1 MENSRNVE
9 KVLDESFHKEKIL
22 RAVHYDELTGLPSL
36 AYFFKLAESAKAALL
51 SEGKEIALLYMD
63 LNGMK
68 NFNFRYGFAEGDK
81 LLLAFAEVL
90 KKSFG
95 REKCCHIGA
104 DRFTAFAATEG
115 LEKKVSE
122 FLLEASAANGGK
134 NLPVQIGI
142 YHTALGNVPVTTAYD
157 RAKIACDTLRKSN
170 ISGFNYYSAEMGAEI
185 RRKQYIQ
192 ENIDRAI
199 AEKWIRVYYQPIV
212 RTVTEKVC
220 DEEALARWIDPAEGF
235 LSPAEFIPYLEAAG
249 LVYKLD
255 LYVLEQVLEKIRAQ
269 QADGLPVVPHS
280 INLSR
285 SDFEYCDMVEEIRK
299 RVDAAGIPRDRIT
312 VEVTESVIGSAFEF
326 MKEQV
331 ARFRALGFPVWMDD
345 FGSGYSSLDVLQSIR
360 FDLIKFDMSF
370 MRKLNEG
377 DSAKIILTELLKM
390 ATALGLDTVCE
401 GVETAEQV
409 HFLQEV
415 GCSKLQGYYYTKPLP
430 YDEILERYRT
440 GTAIGFEDPAATSYY
455 EAIGRVDLYD
465 LGMITGGEGSEL
477 KNTFDTLPIAIMEIR
492 DSTGRFVRSNPSYRE
507 FFRRSFGMEMY
518 DAEKGFIQ
526 FRSHFMRSI
535 IKNCCEQGNRAF
547 YDEKLPNGST
557 VHSFARRIGF
567 NPANGSTAVAVAVL
581 SVSDPTEEASYADI
595 ARALAADY
603 YNIYVVDL
611 ETDLFIEYSQ
621 KTSLDEPGIER
632 RGSDFFETARR
643 DSESRIYREDREA
656 FLDWFSKEKIIE
668 KLEERGVLTWTYR
681 LIDTGTPV
689 YASMKITRMQ
699 GSGNRIILGVSIIE
713 DQVKMQK
720 KMASI
725 QRERDALAKVMAV
738 TEDYISLYSVDPE
751 TGEYVEYNATDE
763 YRSLGF
769 AKQGEDF
776 FLQGAIDGKRTV
788 DPEDLPAYLAGF
800 TRENVLREIRENG
813 IFKMHYRLM
822 IRGVSRR
829 VTLKIAQYHE
839 GTGIRLFAGVR
850 AWQERKR

>member
-1 MENSRNVE
+1 M
-9 KVLDESFHKEKIL
+9 
-22 RAVHYDELTGLPSL
+22 
-36 AYFFKLAESAKAALL
+36 
-51 SEGKEIALLYMD
+51 
-63 LNGMK
+63 
-68 NFNFRYGFAEGDK
+68 
-81 LLLAFAEVL
+81 
-90 KKSFG
+90 
-95 REKCCHIGA
+95 
-104 DRFTAFAATEG
+104 
-115 LEKKVSE
+115 
-122 FLLEASAANGGK
+122 
-134 NLPVQIGI
+134 QIGI

-725 QRERDALAKVMAV
+725 QRERDALAQVMAV

>member
-1 MENSRNVE
+1 M
-9 KVLDESFHKEKIL
+9 
-22 RAVHYDELTGLPSL
+22 
-36 AYFFKLAESAKAALL
+36 
-51 SEGKEIALLYMD
+51 
-63 LNGMK
+63 
-68 NFNFRYGFAEGDK
+68 
-81 LLLAFAEVL
+81 
-90 KKSFG
+90 
-95 REKCCHIGA
+95 
-104 DRFTAFAATEG
+104 
-115 LEKKVSE
+115 
-122 FLLEASAANGGK
+122 
-134 NLPVQIGI
+134 
-142 YHTALGNVPVTTAYD
+142 
-157 RAKIACDTLRKSN
+157 
-170 ISGFNYYSAEMGAEI
+170 
-185 RRKQYIQ
+185 
-192 ENIDRAI
+192 
-199 AEKWIRVYYQPIV
+199 
-212 RTVTEKVC
+212 
-220 DEEALARWIDPAEGF
+220 
-235 LSPAEFIPYLEAAG
+235 
-249 LVYKLD
+249 
-255 LYVLEQVLEKIRAQ
+255 
-269 QADGLPVVPHS
+269 
-280 INLSR
+280 
-285 SDFEYCDMVEEIRK
+285 
-299 RVDAAGIPRDRIT
+299 
-312 VEVTESVIGSAFEF
+312 
-326 MKEQV
+326 
-331 ARFRALGFPVWMDD
+331 
-345 FGSGYSSLDVLQSIR
+345 
-360 FDLIKFDMSF
+360 
-370 MRKLNEG
+370 
-377 DSAKIILTELLKM
+377 
-390 ATALGLDTVCE
+390 
-401 GVETAEQV
+401 
-409 HFLQEV
+409 
-415 GCSKLQGYYYTKPLP
+415 
-430 YDEILERYRT
+430 
-440 GTAIGFEDPAATSYY
+440 
-455 EAIGRVDLYD
+455 DLYD

-699 GSGNRIILGVSIIE
+699 GSGNRIILGVSIID